1 MCTQTFRDVR
11 PLEGCWPHWP
21 SRVLLG
27 ARWAQMWQL
36 VRLSGEGIQRCT
48 ASRWQVMSLA
58 TSSLQRLLFQ
68 FDNGWILLHLF
79 QNICLLWPRCLHFCP
94 QRNSFSPPDVSGE
107 QSLDCNRMFPG
118 LKTLEKTQQNMR
130 NLPVQLSWGWLILH
144 VFVFFF
150 STQEF
155 CL

>member
-1 MCTQTFRDVR
+1 
-11 PLEGCWPHWP
+11 
-21 SRVLLG
+21 
-27 ARWAQMWQL
+27 
-36 VRLSGEGIQRCT
+36 
-48 ASRWQVMSLA
+48 MSLA

-144 VFVFFF
+144 VFFFF
-150 STQEF
+150 FPLRSFVYRNLGYLKRTVHPHTAALDEDTVVQ
-155 CL
+155 